1 MNLAI
6 LKGRLGADP
15 EISYTQSAK
24 QKAMLRLATSKR
36 WTDQAS
42 GEKKEAT
49 QWHRVIV
56 WDRLAE
62 IAGQYL
68 AKGKEVLVTG
78 EIQTRQYQDKEGRQ
92 AYITEIVAKELE
104 LIGARDAG
112 QAGQAPGAAGAITQ
126 ADTHAHAG
134 GQYQAHHQAH
144 HPVHQ
149 PSQAPA
155 PAYAGGGYAQPAGG
169 VPFDDDIPF

>member
-68 AKGKEVLVTG
+68 AKGREVLVTG

-92 AYITEIVAKELE
+92 AYITEIVARELE
-104 LIGARDAG
+104 LIGGRDAG
-112 QAGQAPGAAGAITQ
+112 QAGYAPAAAGAITQ
-126 ADTHAHAG
+126 ADAHAHAG
-134 GQYQAHHQAH
+134 GQYQAHQPAH
-144 HPVHQ
+144 HPAHQ

-155 PAYAGGGYAQPAGG
+155 PAYAAGGYAQPAGG

>member
-6 LKGRLGADP
+6 LRGRLGADP
-15 EISYTQSAK
+15 EISYTQTGT
-24 QKAMLRLATSKR
+24 QKARLSLATSKR
-36 WTDQAS
+36 WTDKAS
-42 GEKKEAT
+42 GEKREQT

-126 ADTHAHAG
+126 ADTHAHAHAG
-134 GQYQAHHQAH
+134 GQYQAHHPA
-144 HPVHQ
+144 HQ
-149 PSQAPA
+149 PSHAPA